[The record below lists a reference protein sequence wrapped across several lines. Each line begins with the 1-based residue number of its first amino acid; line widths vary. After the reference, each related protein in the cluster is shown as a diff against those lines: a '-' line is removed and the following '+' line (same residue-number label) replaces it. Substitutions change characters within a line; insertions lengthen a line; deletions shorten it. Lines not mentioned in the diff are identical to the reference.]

1 MSKDNNIVEEEGAPV
16 EVPAEQKDSF
26 RSFVSTLAQFSGD
39 LSNLTCPSFLLSSVS
54 LLEYSQY
61 WGDHPKLF
69 AAISKGTTP
78 EERLLFTTRWFIST
92 LYGSYSSRSTTVGME
107 KKPYNPVLGEQYF
120 AQWTGDAET
129 GDTILKAEQV
139 SHHPPIMGFHLE
151 NKQAGVILEGH
162 NGQKSR
168 FAMPAGI
175 DVSQTGHAI
184 LTLPS
189 FKETFLIT
197 LPSINLR
204 GLVTGRPFVELSG
217 TTYILSSAGHLATID
232 YSTKGYFS
240 GERHSFKAS
249 LKPLAG
255 GSAFYTAQG
264 VWAGASNYTDVKAG
278 KTALFFDS
286 SADKSVAP
294 EIKPQTEMG
303 PMESHKLWATVTSAI
318 NSKDYAAA
326 SKEKSAIEDNQR
338 VLAKARKEK
347 GETQADVL
355 EVFELVS
362 EDADETGKAFST
374 LKEKLI
380 NAVGPKALKE
390 DENKPHWRLRE

>member
-1 MSKDNNIVEEEGAPV
+1 MSKDNNIEDEGAPV

-54 LLEYSQY
+54 LLEYRQY

-78 EERLLFTTRWFIST
+78 EERLLFTTRWFVST
-92 LYGSYSSRSTTVGME
+92 LFGSYSSRSTTVGME

-120 AQWTGDAET
+120 AQWTGDAES

-139 SHHPPIMGFHLE
+139 SHHPPIMAFHLE
-151 NKQAGVILEGH
+151 NKKAGVILEGH

-255 GSAFYTAQG
+255 GNAFYTAQG

-303 PMESHKLWATVTSAI
+303 PMESHKLWATVTNAI
-318 NSKDYAAA
+318 NSKDYGAA

-338 VLAKARKEK
+338 ALAKARKEK
-347 GETQADVL
+347 GETQADAL
-355 EVFELVS
+355 QVFELVS
-362 EDADETGKAFST
+362 EDADESGKAYSA

-380 NAVGPKALKE
+380 GAVGSKALRE
-390 DENKPHWRLRE
+390 DENKPHWRLRK